1 MNQTRENDKKT
12 RVLGPILACF
22 GPNLVPEIFFVGR
35 TSTR

>member
-12 RVLGPILACF
+12 PSFGPDF